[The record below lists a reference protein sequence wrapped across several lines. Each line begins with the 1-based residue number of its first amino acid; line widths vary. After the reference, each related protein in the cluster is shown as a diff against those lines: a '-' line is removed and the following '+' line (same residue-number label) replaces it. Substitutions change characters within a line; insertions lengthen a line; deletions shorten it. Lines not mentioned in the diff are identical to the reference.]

1 MYAKTKYNY
10 KLIGLGLA
18 FLVIISIVAGIFISK
33 ITNPNGIHF
42 GKKYSAYMI
51 DSNET
56 VSYEMY
62 RNGSVKIY
70 VDDEF
75 RSETPKNSI
84 AYEDGKIIEVWT
96 NEVNAY
102 IIEDGDAI
110 DVRGT
115 IFRVEK

>member
-1 MYAKTKYNY
+1 MYTKTENNY
-10 KLIGLGLA
+10 KLIGILLL
-18 FLVIISIVAGIFISK
+18 FLVITSLISSISFSYA
-33 ITNPNGIHF
+33 TNPNGIHF
-42 GKKYSAYMI
+42 GEKYSAYVE
-51 DSNET
+51 DSGGV
-56 VSYEMY
+56 VSYKMY

-70 VDDEF
+70 VDDDF

-102 IIEDGDAI
+102 IIDDGDAI

-115 IFRVEK
+115 IFRVEQ

>member
-10 KLIGLGLA
+10 KLIALFSILT
-18 FLVIISIVAGIFISK
+18 LIISFVAMMAISK
-33 ITNPNGIHF
+33 ASNPYGIHF
-42 GKKYSAYMI
+42 GEKYSCYI
-51 DSNET
+51 EEDGGV

-70 VDDEF
+70 VNDEF
-75 RSETPKNSI
+75 RSEMPKNSI
-84 AYEDGKIIEVWT
+84 AFEDGKIIEVWT

>member
-10 KLIGLGLA
+10 KLIGVLLL
-18 FLVIISIVAGIFISK
+18 FLVIISLIATLSFSYA
-33 ITNPNGIHF
+33 TNPNGIHF
-42 GKKYSAYMI
+42 GEKYSAYVE
-51 DSNET
+51 DSGGV

-70 VDDEF
+70 VNDEF

-84 AYEDGKIIEVWT
+84 AFENGKIIEVWT